1 MILVSISLESNTKR
15 HRVRGK
21 KMKKPKGLSLLYIG
35 ITSLLVS
42 TIALNVGI
50 TIALYNKSIKGNGT
64 YGEVSLRSY
73 YERGSGTLEDPF
85 VITRP
90 RHLYNL
96 SRLQGLGVYE
106 EKKYFTLGMV
116 GLGGDT
122 SGRPMC
128 YVDETSELKPY
139 LDMSHS
145 NYSTNPINA
154 IGSEALPF
162 YGEFDGQNVEI
173 KNLNVYASPE
183 DAGLFG
189 YTAHASVV
197 KNLFLSDVT
206 INAMGYTEGYAE
218 LYDPNSDLAESAY
231 FIYNPNNGDSSVN
244 FVQGTQTT
252 MFTYYFDTESEE
264 TFEFD
269 ENNPNSSNIPSITIQ
284 SPDNNYDYYPILS
297 GDLIKFTGSNNNTIV
312 PNLERVF
319 EFFNENKVAE
329 GATQASS
336 TVSLIVSNVDNY
348 GIKHSKVLCSLD
360 FNFTLDSPTS
370 DHITLAVHLGD
381 NHTNNIGLVIGH
393 CDGTARDCYVY
404 NGTFKMNNGDEVTL
418 SNADTYHRL
427 PNGSNF
433 GLIGLVGGTVQNILA
448 RESDINAIE
457 GKNIGVLDF
466 TTVYKDVIDPSTS
479 FVGSETYASGNNGG
493 VTYQP
498 ILTSKYIDY
507 LRKNVNATTNLK
519 YVTLN
524 NSSVSFRGQSIITN
538 TDLGVFTVAT
548 DAGTTGYGSS
558 AGTNLQNSVVKN
570 DNNLAVDGKYF
581 IYYSTGEYCNSIYSR
596 EGITFNQYRDSFNS
610 NAPSQIVV
618 GNHFPSK
625 ETTTKETFAA
635 RELRHNYYVRFALDP
650 DYRISNGFYFSD
662 LDDTSAGGS
671 YMSRYFNYK
680 LVDQNNIPIP
690 TDSPK
695 CGLMIKDTL
704 RQEVRSL
711 SASFALQDL
720 SNSTAIARYIEDG
733 ENNKY
738 VSNMVNFEIK
748 TNYANVTVIAAPT
761 EYGKAAALGVYK
773 LDDADFSNNKFNQ
786 KYNQPDYAFFMPDD
800 NHLSYF
806 DYRVD
811 KNKQNG
817 RRGEIGVY
825 TDAQGQNFVVAN
837 ETTNATVANDV
848 SRVGNEYGHANN
860 VPRLFA
866 HTFYLPKGR
875 YCFGSATGKESGASP
890 VQTTA
895 RIFYVCAQGQDNGQ
909 LDFDD
914 NVFSG
919 NDTVEKVDF
928 LKRPRFDIENPNKD
942 IIIENVTTYNP
953 NDRRLANQ
961 RCYVAL
967 VNSDRSLFDDSANS
981 NISFTYNQN
990 TGVFEITS
998 TTMSAMTHVAV
1009 NNYPHTLAGDDKY
1022 LVVSLFGQTSS
1033 GTVLVYPSGG

>member
-1 MILVSISLESNTKR
+1 MEKA
-15 HRVRGK
+15 K
-21 KMKKPKGLSLLYIG
+21 KLSLLYIG

-42 TIALNVGI
+42 TIALNVGL

-106 EKKYFTLGMV
+106 EKKYFALGLV

-128 YVDETSELKPY
+128 YVDETAELKPY
-139 LDMSHS
+139 LDMSNS
-145 NYSTNPINA
+145 NYNVNPINA

-197 KNLFLSDVT
+197 KNLFLSNVT
-206 INAMGYTEGYAE
+206 INAMGYTEGYTE
-218 LYDPNSDLAESAY
+218 LYDPGTNLTETAY
-231 FIYNPNNGDSSVN
+231 FVYNPNNGGNNTN
-244 FVQGTQTT
+244 FTQGTQAT
-252 MFTYYFDTESEE
+252 MFTYYFDTESED
-264 TFEFD
+264 TFEYD
-269 ENNPNSSNIPSITIQ
+269 EQNEHNSSIPSVVIQ
-284 SPDNNYDYYPILS
+284 APHNNYDYYPILS
-297 GDLIKFTGSNNNTIV
+297 GDLIKFADSNHNTIV
-312 PNLERVF
+312 PNIERVF
-319 EFFNENKVAE
+319 EFFGENKAPE

-336 TVSLIVSNVDNY
+336 TVSLVVSNVDNY
-348 GIKHSKVLCSLD
+348 GIKHSKVLYTLE

-370 DHITLAVHLGD
+370 DHITMAVHLGND
-381 NHTNNIGLVIGH
+381 HSNNIGLVIGH

-404 NGTFKMNNGDEVTL
+404 NGTFKMNNGDAVTL
-418 SNADTYHRL
+418 SEADTYSRL
-427 PNGSNF
+427 PNGSNL
-433 GLIGLVGGTVQNILA
+433 GLIGVVGGTVQNILA
-448 RESDINAIE
+448 SESDINAIE

-466 TTVYKDVIDPSTS
+466 TTVYKDIINPSTS
-479 FVGSETYASGNNGG
+479 FVGSETYASGENGG

-498 ILTSKYIDY
+498 ILTSKYIEY
-507 LRKNVNATTNLK
+507 LRKNENASTNLK

-524 NSSVSFRGQSIITN
+524 NSSVSFKGQSIITN

-548 DAGTTGYGSS
+548 DSGTTGYGAS

-570 DNNLAVDGKYF
+570 DDNLAVNGKYYV
-581 IYYSTGEYCNSIYSR
+581 YYATGEYSNSIYDR
-596 EGITFNQYRDSFNS
+596 ENITFNQYRDSFNS
-610 NAPSQIVV
+610 NAPSQIVL
-618 GNHFPSK
+618 GHHFPSK
-625 ETTTKETFAA
+625 ENTTKETFAA
-635 RELRHNYYVRFALDP
+635 REQRHNYYIRFALDP
-650 DYRISNGFYFSD
+650 DYRSSNGFYFSD
-662 LDDTSAGGS
+662 LDDTYAGGS

-704 RQEVRSL
+704 RQEIRSL

-720 SNSTAIARYIEDG
+720 SNSSANAYYIEDG
-733 ENNKY
+733 EHNKY
-738 VSNMVNFEIK
+738 ISNMVNFEIK
-748 TNYANVTVIAAPT
+748 TDYANVTVIAAPT
-761 EYGKAAALGVYK
+761 EYGKGAALGVYK
-773 LDDADFSNNKFNQ
+773 LDNSDFSNNKFNQ

-811 KNKQNG
+811 KEKQNG

-825 TDAQGQNFVVAN
+825 TDTQGENFVVAN
-837 ETTNATVANDV
+837 ETTNATVAKDAN
-848 SRVGNEYGHANN
+848 RVGEFGHADNI
-860 VPRLFA
+860 PRLFA
-866 HTFYLPKGR
+866 HTFYLPRGR
-875 YCFGSATGKESGASP
+875 YCFGSATGQDSGATP
-890 VQTTA
+890 AQTTA

-928 LKRPRFDIENPNKD
+928 LKRPRFDLTDSNND
-942 IIIENVTTYNP
+942 IIIENTNTYNP
-953 NDRRLANQ
+953 SDLRLDNQ

-967 VNSDRSLFDDSANS
+967 VNSDRSLFDDSTNS
-981 NISFTYNQN
+981 NISFTYNQS

-998 TTMSAMTHVAV
+998 TTLSAMSHVAV
-1009 NNYPHTLAGDDKY
+1009 NNYPHSLAGDPKY